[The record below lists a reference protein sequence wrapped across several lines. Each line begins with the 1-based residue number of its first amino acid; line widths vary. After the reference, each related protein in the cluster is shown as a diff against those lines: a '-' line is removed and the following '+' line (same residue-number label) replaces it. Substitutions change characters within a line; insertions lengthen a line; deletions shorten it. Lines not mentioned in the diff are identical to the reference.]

1 MLHFSTCQDAT
12 PHIHYFAPPHNR
24 HSSPAERRLRWKIW
38 QKILSDDPELPF
50 LSETGQWNSISSE
63 AGALLLDLPSKK
75 EIREHAARSYSLK
88 LPLIFVIS
96 VILPALFLA
105 YMGLRTIAGDTEQAL
120 EEQVRQARRFQ
131 ELFEEIV
138 QDAIQSLRQ
147 NAQMAIPIEFPP
159 TAPIRHAFILDQWG
173 NWIVP
178 NILTRHQV
186 ALSAQFKAQK
196 ATAERLEFAAQD
208 IAQALAAY
216 RSLAQQSQDSTERA
230 IALSGA
236 ARCARK
242 QGNGE
247 LAVEIYTTL
256 AADYPLAFD
265 ASGAHLATYAHLQ
278 TADLALR
285 AGNASGAIQTLD
297 DWVHALRW
305 GAYPLGDYSATR
317 HALDRVEKTLLS
329 LRETAARR
337 RPATVSEISDLRNR
351 LYHMRGQI
359 RFVEQYGAIIVPP
372 DFPDQIT
379 LLETTRDSA
388 LYRSGHT
395 LEEGLY
401 LIAIVPLAE
410 HRYLGAHFDLS
421 LIHARLTVSALGQKL
436 RKSGLEMSLL
446 DDRAAVEF
454 RQIHADAMPVVAE
467 LDKRPIGIQVG
478 LRAKDTAAILDRYKQ
493 RRWLLLALILL
504 LMASIGFGGYLVTR
518 DAAREVHLSRL
529 RSHFVANVS
538 HELKTPLASIRLF
551 AETLMMGRFREEAER
566 EQCVETIL
574 HESERLS
581 RLVDNVLDFSRIEAG
596 RKTYHLREE
605 DLAEIAR
612 SCLDAFGYRLREEG
626 FELQTDIPTDSLPIA
641 LDRDG
646 VTEAILNLLD
656 NAVKY
661 SPEEKEITCRIY
673 STTEE
678 IILEVADRGIG
689 IPVRAHAHIFD
700 TFFRAESSRLHV
712 SGAGLGLTL
721 VKHVMDAHQGCVEVE
736 SAEGQGSTFRL
747 IFPRQQE
754 TAGQKS

>member
-1 MLHFSTCQDAT
+1 
-12 PHIHYFAPPHNR
+12 
-24 HSSPAERRLRWKIW
+24 
-38 QKILSDDPELPF
+38 
-50 LSETGQWNSISSE
+50 
-63 AGALLLDLPSKK
+63 LDLSSKNG
-75 EIREHAARSYSLK
+75 IREHAVRSYSLK
-88 LPLIFVIS
+88 LPLIFVAS

-105 YMGLRTIAGDTEQAL
+105 YMGLRTVAGDTERAL
-120 EEQVRQARRFQ
+120 EEQMHLAQMLQERF
-131 ELFEEIV
+131 EGIV

-147 NAQMAIPIEFPP
+147 NAQMAHPIELPP
-159 TAPIRHAFILDQWG
+159 TAPIHHAFILDSRG

-178 NILTRHQV
+178 NIPTRHQ
-186 ALSAQFKAQK
+186 ATLAAQFKARK

-216 RSLAQQSQDSTERA
+216 RNLAQQSEEPTERA

-247 LAVEIYTTL
+247 LAVEIYTAL

-265 ASGAHLATYAHLQ
+265 ESGAHLATYAHLQ
-278 TADLALR
+278 IADLALR
-285 AGNASGAIQTLD
+285 AGNASGAIHTLD

-305 GAYPLGDYSATR
+305 GAYPLGDYSAAR
-317 HALDRVEKTLLS
+317 HALDRAEKTLLS
-329 LRETAARR
+329 LRDTAVRR
-337 RPATVSEISDLRNR
+337 RPETVSEISDLRNR
-351 LYHMRGQI
+351 LYHVRGQI
-359 RFVEQYGAIIVPP
+359 RFVERYGAIIVPP
-372 DFPDQIT
+372 DFPDQIA

-388 LYRSGHT
+388 LYRTGQT

-410 HRYLGAHFDLS
+410 RRYLGAHFDLS
-421 LIHARLTVSALGQKL
+421 LIHAQLTVSALGQEL
-436 RKSGLEMSLL
+436 RQAGLEISLL

-454 RQIHADAMPVVAE
+454 RQIHADAMPAVAE
-467 LDKRPIGIQVG
+467 FDKRPIGIQIG
-478 LRAKDTAAILDRYKQ
+478 LHAKDTAAILDRYQQ
-493 RRWLLLALILL
+493 RRWLFFALILL
-504 LMASIGFGGYLVTR
+504 LTASIGFGGYLVTR

-566 EQCVETIL
+566 DQCVETIL

-596 RKTYHLREE
+596 RKTYHMREE
-605 DLAEIAR
+605 DLTEIAR
-612 SCLDAFGYRLREEG
+612 SCLDAFRHRLREEG
-626 FELQTDIPTDSLPIA
+626 FELQTDIPAHSPPIA

-661 SPEEKEITCRIY
+661 SPEEKEITCRVY
-673 STTEE
+673 STAEDIVLE
-678 IILEVADRGIG
+678 IADRGIG
-689 IPVRAHAHIFD
+689 IPVRAHSHIFD
-700 TFFRAESSRLHV
+700 TFFRAESNRLHV

-721 VKHVMDAHQGCVEVE
+721 VKHVMDAHRGRVEVE
-736 SAEGQGSTFRL
+736 STEGRGSTFRL
-747 IFPRQQE
+747 VFPRQQK
-754 TAGQKS
+754 TAGQIL

>member
-1 MLHFSTCQDAT
+1 MD
-12 PHIHYFAPPHNR
+12 
-24 HSSPAERRLRWKIW
+24 
-38 QKILSDDPELPF
+38 LPF
-50 LSETGQWNSISSE
+50 KDAIG
-63 AGALLLDLPSKK
+63 
-75 EIREHAARSYSLK
+75 EHAARSSSLK
-88 LPLIFVIS
+88 LPLIFVAS

-105 YMGLRTIAGDTEQAL
+105 YMGLRTVVGDTEQAL
-120 EEQVRQARRFQ
+120 EDQVRQARRLQ
-131 ELFEEIV
+131 EEFEGIV

-147 NAQMAIPIEFPP
+147 NAQMATSIEFPP
-159 TAPIRHAFILDQWG
+159 TAPIHHAFILDHWG

-178 NILTRHQV
+178 NIPTRHQAV
-186 ALSAQFKAQK
+186 LSAEFKAQK
-196 ATAERLEFAAQD
+196 ARAERLEFAAQD

-216 RSLAQQSQDSTERA
+216 RSLTQQFEDPTERA

-256 AADYPLAFD
+256 AADYPLVFD
-265 ASGAHLATYAHLQ
+265 ESGAHLATYAHLQ
-278 TADLALR
+278 IADLALR

-317 HALDRVEKTLLS
+317 HALDRAEKMLLS
-329 LRETAARR
+329 LRETATRR
-337 RPATVSEISDLRNR
+337 RSETVSEISDLRNR
-351 LYHMRGQI
+351 LYYMRGQI
-359 RFVEQYGAIIVPP
+359 RFVERYGSIIVPP
-372 DFPDQIT
+372 DYPDQIA

-395 LEEGLY
+395 LEDGLY

-421 LIHARLTVSALGQKL
+421 SIHTRLTVSALGQEL
-436 RKSGLEMSLL
+436 RRSGLEISLL
-446 DDRAAVEF
+446 DNRAAVEF
-454 RQIHADAMPVVAE
+454 RQIHADAIPVVAE
-467 LDKRPIGIQVG
+467 FDKRPIGLQIG
-478 LRAKDTAAILDRYKQ
+478 LHAEDTAAILDRHQQK
-493 RRWLLLALILL
+493 RRLLLALILL
-504 LMASIGFGGYLVTR
+504 LTASIGFGGYLVTR
-518 DAAREVHLSRL
+518 DAAREVHLSHL

-566 EQCVETIL
+566 DECVETIL

-612 SCLDAFGYRLREEG
+612 SCLDAFRYRLREEG
-626 FELQTDIPTDSLPIA
+626 FELQTDIPAHFPPLA

-661 SPEEKEITCRIY
+661 SPEEKVITCRIY
-673 STTEE
+673 STAEE
-678 IILEVADRGIG
+678 AVLEIADRGIG
-689 IPVRAHAHIFD
+689 IPTRAQTRIFD
-700 TFFRAESSRLHV
+700 TFFRAGSNRLHV

-721 VKHVMDAHQGCVEVE
+721 VKHVMDAHQGRVEVE
-736 SAEGQGSTFRL
+736 SVENQGSTFRL
-747 IFPRQQE
+747 VFPHQQK
-754 TAGQKS
+754 TAG